1 MLNKECLSAG
11 KGEVLGKVT
20 IKLDIQGSIL
30 EPDVFTVYKFTGSN
44 FSVGP
49 EDVIY
54 AQFRHG
60 EEGIQKT
67 VDIPIG
73 TVVYIRA
80 KMFTIYWG
88 SGIEGFEYVEI
99 PAMMSAYKLV
109 SDTGTLVISG
119 HYD

>member
-1 MLNKECLSAG
+1 M
-11 KGEVLGKVT
+11 GEWEALGKVT
-20 IKLDIQGSIL
+20 IKLDIWESIL

-44 FSVGP
+44 FQVGP
-49 EDVIY
+49 EDIIY
-54 AQFRHG
+54 TQFRHG

-73 TVVYIRA
+73 TVVYISA
-80 KMFTIYWG
+80 KAFTIYWG
-88 SGIEGFEYVEI
+88 SGIEGFEYVRI
-99 PAMMSAYKLV
+99 PAMMPAYKLV